1 MRIIDKNKYTSF
13 VNKGQLVKYKNCPY
27 PIEGIRANIVKN
39 FHENLSLYLAI
50 LPNKKMIEQRL
61 FINHRWHSPKT
72 ITTNFL
78 LDFGVFYKMGFDRIV
93 INDNKHAEF
102 SKNIEK
108 IIDGK
113 KYKVCITLYI
123 EYSVHANFDGNR
135 KYSYFCDYVGID
147 SIKVTRPAES
157 IKVSQETVE
166 WNKDFADLKFNL
178 TYLQLLGAIKD
189 GATVINS
196 PIFGD
201 CKQAIKYKSLG
212 YFQYLMLYNKVMCH
226 EQNF

>member
-1 MRIIDKNKYTSF
+1 MRIVDKNKCMVSI
-13 VNKGQLVKYKNCPY
+13 NKGQLVKYKQCPY
-27 PIEGIRANIVKN
+27 PIEGIRANIVKDFN
-39 FHENLSLYLAI
+39 ENLSLDLAM
-50 LPNKKMIEQRL
+50 LSNKEMIKQRL

-78 LDFGVFYKMGFDRIV
+78 LDFGVFYKMGFDRIA
-93 INDNKHAEF
+93 INDDKHAEF

-123 EYSVHANFDGNR
+123 EYSVHANFNGNN

-147 SIKVTRPAES
+147 SIKVTRPAEFGN
-157 IKVSQETVE
+157 VSREIVE
-166 WNKDFADLKFNL
+166 WNKNFTDLKFNL

-201 CKQAIKYKSLG
+201 CKQAIKHKSLG
-212 YFQYLMLYNKVMCH
+212 YFQYLMLY
-226 EQNF
+226 